1 MKGVDETEQAATCAN
16 ICAQLEAAGV
26 RVKLDDRVN
35 YNPGWKYNYWELKGV
50 PLRLELGPKDLDKRQ
65 VCMAWRKG
73 APTWARIAHPHPHPI
88 TCPKNAPRFHLRP
101 HNTALHSTSALQDLI

>member
-65 VCMAWRKG
+65 VCMAQRGTDVGKDCTSSS
-73 APTWARIAHPHPHPI
+73 PPY
-88 TCPKNAPRFHLRP
+88 HLP
-101 HNTALHSTSALQDLI
+101 EKCSKI